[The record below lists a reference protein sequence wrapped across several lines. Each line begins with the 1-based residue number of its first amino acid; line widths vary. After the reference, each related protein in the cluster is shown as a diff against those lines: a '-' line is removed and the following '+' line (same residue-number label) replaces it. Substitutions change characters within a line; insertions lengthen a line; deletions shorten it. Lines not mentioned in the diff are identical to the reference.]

1 MAFSHAVILYDAAL
15 FAVLGLDFVAFRRRD
30 DIVVARTPAL
40 LMLALLIGL
49 SVEVA
54 TDRGEFVLLG
64 AIVLGAAM
72 FGYANFLAFV
82 KRGVTF
88 SILSNHARLTA
99 DRLPDHVFIA
109 IDDRLQEMRGH
120 GWVDEVDGRWT
131 LTTTG
136 RRVARLRHLLMR
148 VLGIEAVG

>member
-1 MAFSHAVILYDAAL
+1 MAFSHAVILYDATV

-30 DIVVARTPAL
+30 DTIVARAPAL
-40 LMLALLIGL
+40 LMIAMLFAL

-88 SILSNHARLTA
+88 SILSNHARPAA
-99 DRLPDHVFIA
+99 DRLPDPAFIA
-109 IDDRLQEMRGH
+109 IDDRLDEMRGH
-120 GWVDEVDGRWT
+120 GWVRVVDGQWT
-131 LTTTG
+131 LTSAG
-136 RRVARLRHLLMR
+136 RRVARLRQWLMR